1 MDSEKVIKRDNE
13 YVLHTYGRNPVV
25 LEKGHGLYAE
35 GPEGQKY
42 LDFTS
47 GIGVNS
53 LGYCDLTW
61 AEAVSKQAHK
71 LQHTSN
77 LYYTAPCGKLA
88 KKLCKRTGMSKVFFG
103 NSGAEANEGAIKA
116 ARKYSVDHYS
126 KDRTTVITLVNSF
139 HGRTIA
145 TLTATGQ
152 EVFHNYFGPFNEG
165 FLYAPAGDM
174 EALQELVDRNTCAVM
189 LELIQGEGGVMPLD
203 EAYVKGAA
211 KLCEQYDLL
220 LICDEVQVGNGR
232 SGKLYGYMHYG
243 VQPDIVSTAKGLAG
257 GLPLGA
263 TLDVVTRG
271 GESGLDA
278 AERIKRTFPQM
289 KIIIVTSMPECS
301 YLSRAREIGVE
312 SFWYKEEQRESLLDV
327 MARTMAG
334 ESVYPDATPEL
345 QLGLASSYQFTSR
358 ELEVLREMT
367 GGDTN
372 QEIAERLHMSVAT
385 VKTHILNMLE
395 KTGFRNRT
403 ELAVRAREIG
413 LVILNRKN

>member
-1 MDSEKVIKRDNE
+1 MKYKVMIVEDQTMPRELFELRIQASERFEVALSIDNAALADV
-13 YVLHTYGRNPVV
+13 YCLRFPV
-25 LEKGHGLYAE
+25 
-35 GPEGQKY
+35 
-42 LDFTS
+42 
-47 GIGVNS
+47 
-53 LGYCDLTW
+53 DLI
-61 AEAVSKQAHK
+61 
-71 LQHTSN
+71 L
-77 LYYTAPCGKLA
+77 
-88 KKLCKRTGMSKVFFG
+88 M
-103 NSGAEANEGAIKA
+103 
-116 ARKYSVDHYS
+116 
-126 KDRTTVITLVNSF
+126 
-139 HGRTIA
+139 
-145 TLTATGQ
+145 
-152 EVFHNYFGPFNEG
+152 
-165 FLYAPAGDM
+165 
-174 EALQELVDRNTCAVM
+174 
-189 LELIQGEGGVMPLD
+189 
-203 EAYVKGAA
+203 
-211 KLCEQYDLL
+211 
-220 LICDEVQVGNGR
+220 
-232 SGKLYGYMHYG
+232 
-243 VQPDIVSTAKGLAG
+243 
-257 GLPLGA
+257 
-263 TLDVVTRG
+263 DVVTRG

-345 QLGLASSYQFTSR
+345 QLGLASSYQFPCP
-358 ELEVLREMT
+358 ELEVLRDMT